1 MNEML
6 SYHYISLVIIVFNKC
21 MKFSKSSSSGN
32 AGMLSVCVGIFAVHP
47 TKSPI
52 ADKCTDSLIW

>member
-1 MNEML
+1 ML
-6 SYHYISLVIIVFNKC
+6 SYHYFSLVIIVFNKC

-32 AGMLSVCVGIFAVHP
+32 AGMLSVSVGIFAVHP

-52 ADKCTDSLIW
+52 ADKCTDSLI